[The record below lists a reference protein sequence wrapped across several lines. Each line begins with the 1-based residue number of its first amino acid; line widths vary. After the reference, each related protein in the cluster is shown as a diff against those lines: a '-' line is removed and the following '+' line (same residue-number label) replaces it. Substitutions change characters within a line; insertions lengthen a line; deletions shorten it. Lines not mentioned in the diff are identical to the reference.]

1 MRVENERRRSP
12 RIMFS
17 IPVRVRGRDAE
28 GERFEVTGRT
38 ITLSRH
44 GARLQLPRLLKA
56 GEVLHVLNQFNRVEG
71 DFRVA
76 GPLAPPVPRRAEW
89 GIDCLGE
96 NEAIWGVRFP
106 RPSETGEARALL
118 ECRRC
123 NSLALQPLSLVE
135 VEVLETAGLL
145 SNPCTRC
152 GASTPWGYPVRA
164 FEEDSK
170 IFQAVAERGGRA
182 EVLEADRRNA
192 PRQAVQLPSRLRNYY
207 GEREF
212 VQTENNSPEGFCFVS
227 DREYLI
233 GQGILV
239 ICPYNA
245 EIPRPE
251 LSAHIVRE
259 GAAGGPAEC
268 LYGARFD
275 RSLH

>member
-1 MRVENERRRSP
+1 MRMDNERRRSP

-17 IPVRVRGRDAE
+17 IPVSVRGTDRE
-28 GERFEVTGRT
+28 GQRFEVTGRT

-44 GARLQLPRLLKA
+44 GARLQLPRLLRA
-56 GEVLHVLNQFNRVEG
+56 GETLLVVNQLSQMAAE
-71 DFRVA
+71 FRVV
-76 GPLAPPVPRRAEW
+76 GPLVPPLPRRAEW
-89 GIDCLGE
+89 GIDCLGN
-96 NEAIWGVRFP
+96 NETIWGVRFP
-106 RPSETGEARALL
+106 HEGQDGEARALL

-123 NSLALQPLSLVE
+123 NLLAVQPLTLVE

-145 SNPCTRC
+145 SNPCSNCTM
-152 GASTPWGYPVRA
+152 ATPWGYPERA

-170 IFQAVAERGGRA
+170 IFQAVAITESEPGVLDA
-182 EVLEADRRNA
+182 ERRNA
-192 PRQAVQLPSRLRNYY
+192 PRQAAQLPARLRNYY
-207 GEREF
+207 GETEF

-239 ICPYNA
+239 TCPYEA
-245 EIPRPE
+245 AVPRAE

-259 GAAGGPAEC
+259 GPMGGAAQC

-275 RSLH
+275 RSVR